1 METNFAGL
9 TPIQKV
15 NWARETWSA
24 ARDQMFIKNFTGK
37 GSNNVIQR
45 ITELSK
51 TEKGD
56 QCIFQLVADLVGDGV
71 IGDNEREGNEEAM
84 QSYSQIITID
94 QISNSVKDK
103 GKLADQRTVI
113 NFREEGRDKLSF
125 WLAQRCDQLAFL
137 TMSGI
142 SYAFKNNG
150 APRVGSPFP
159 NLNFAADVRAPSAKR
174 SLMWDGT
181 SLQFSATGSITNA
194 FVPKY
199 SMIVDAIAYAKE
211 RYIKP
216 LMSGGKPYYVMFLAP
231 GTLAALKKD
240 PDYQR
245 AVVAVA
251 TNSGTDSPWFTGATV
266 TVDGAVLHEHNL
278 VYTTKGAAAG
288 SKWGSGGNV
297 NGTRTLLCGAQA
309 LGMADLGPGDWVE
322 KLFQYDSQVGLNIDK
337 MLGLLKPQFY
347 SIYDQSVEDFGL
359 LTIDHYIQ

>member
-24 ARDQMFIKNFTGK
+24 ARDQMFIKNFMGK
-37 GSNNVIQR
+37 GENNVIQR

-51 TEKGD
+51 TEKGE
-56 QCIFQLVADLVGDGV
+56 QCVFQLVADLVGDGV

-84 QSYSQIITID
+84 QSHSQIITID
-94 QISNSVKDK
+94 QISHGVKNK
-103 GKLADQRTVI
+103 GKLADQKTVI
-113 NFREEGRDKLSF
+113 NFREQGKDKLSF
-125 WLAQRCDQLAFL
+125 WLANRADQLAFL
-137 TMSGI
+137 TLSGI
-142 SYAFKNNG
+142 SYAFNNDG
-150 APRVGSPFP
+150 SPRVNSPFP
-159 NLNFAADVRAPSAKR
+159 SLAFAADVKAPSAKR

-181 SLQFSATGSITNA
+181 SLAVSNTGSITSA
-194 FVPKY
+194 YVPKY

-211 RYIKP
+211 HRIKP
-216 LMSGGKPYYVMFLAP
+216 LMDGGKPYYVMFLAP
-231 GTLAALKKD
+231 GSLAQLKKD

-251 TNSGTDSPWFTGATV
+251 TKAGADSPWFTGATV
-266 TVDGAVLHEHNL
+266 TVDGAVLHEHGL
-278 VYTTKGAAAG
+278 VYTTKGAASG

-337 MLGLLKPQFY
+337 ILGLLKPQFY
-347 SIYDQSVEDFGL
+347 SIYDKSIEDFGL
-359 LTIDHYIQ
+359 LSIDHYLQ